1 MPPHP
6 GHSQIEILVLWK
18 VTLHEKSTKCCTSD
32 YRDFNSMPRKPRR
45 DLLLS
50 VFLGPLGD
58 PVPEPNFPPSNVRS
72 LATSLVH
79 VQALLLP
86 PPSGKDGVLLW
97 WLVHRICSRRAR
109 GIVVIFE
116 FVRHNE
122 KSRAR
127 LPQRVRCRERASLI
141 SLEQESCRKIKAR
154 ASLTGS
160 SSCLGAAG
168 ALTNGR
174 RVRRAS
180 KFVGFVF
187 CIAKARN
194 PQVGSCCIGVFKM
207 VFREARQEY

>member
-6 GHSQIEILVLWK
+6 GHSQIEILVVWK
-18 VTLHEKSTKCCTSD
+18 VTLHEKSTRCCTSD

-116 FVRHNE
+116 LVRHNE
-122 KSRAR
+122 KAERDCLSEYGGEKEPLLSLLSRKE
-127 LPQRVRCRERASLI
+127 L
-141 SLEQESCRKIKAR
+141 
-154 ASLTGS
+154 GS
-160 SSCLGAAG
+160 VLSFLQIID
-168 ALTNGR
+168 
-174 RVRRAS
+174 
-180 KFVGFVF
+180 F
-187 CIAKARN
+187 
-194 PQVGSCCIGVFKM
+194 
-207 VFREARQEY
+207 